1 VTKQSKRNGIKMK
14 LINSL
19 DVMESI
25 VNDNKQLS
33 WDGWTVVETF
43 PSEKAYFSK
52 FGIYKNNKWQ
62 MKKEFVPSNNGWE
75 IPDKYVK
82 THG

>member
-1 VTKQSKRNGIKMK
+1 MQSTQQNGRKMK
-14 LINSL
+14 TINSL
-19 DVMESI
+19 ETMESI
-25 VNDNKQLS
+25 VQNNKQLS

-62 MKKEFVPSNNGWE
+62 MKKEFAPSSQGWE

-82 THG
+82 

>member
-1 VTKQSKRNGIKMK
+1 MAHKQNGNTMK
-14 LINSL
+14 IVNSL
-19 DVMESI
+19 SMMESI
-25 VNDNKQLS
+25 VSKNKQLS

-62 MKKEFVPSNNGWE
+62 MKKEFIPSNLGWE
-75 IPDKYVK
+75 IPDKYVM
-82 THG
+82 

>member
-1 VTKQSKRNGIKMK
+1 MCFGTQTERKIMK

-19 DVMESI
+19 ETMESI
-25 VNDNKQLS
+25 VNKNRQLS

-62 MKKEFVPSNNGWE
+62 MKKEFIPSKLGWE
-75 IPDKYVK
+75 IPDKYVI
-82 THG
+82 

>member
-1 VTKQSKRNGIKMK
+1 MQSTQKNGTKMTIIS
-14 LINSL
+14 SL

-25 VNDNKQLS
+25 VTNNRQLS

-62 MKKEFVPSNNGWE
+62 MRKIFTPSDKGWE
-75 IPDKYVK
+75 IPEKYVK
-82 THG
+82 PSK

>member
-62 MKKEFVPSNNGWE
+62 MKKEFVPSNSGWE